1 MSDWYSFSCVLN
13 LLDLYVRYA
22 SSTCIYLR
30 LSLLR
35 PLTMELC
42 VNFLFIRSFLFLWF
56 NIMISNFIWLFF
68 SFRHFNCLSVCVY
81 VLFANVYDIVDNRII
96 KMLTKKQNKTHIKP
110 ICAQVRL
117 WMTVK
122 EKKHTR
128 SYWDRDRESVCAGYG
143 SLESIEQCLT
153 AHIPTAIISR

>member
-1 MSDWYSFSCVLN
+1 MQVVLMH
-13 LLDLYVRYA
+13 LSV
-22 SSTCIYLR
+22 R

-68 SFRHFNCLSVCVY
+68 SFRHFNCLSVLCLY
-81 VLFANVYDIVDNRII
+81 VLFANVYDIDNRII
-96 KMLTKKQNKTHIKP
+96 KKNLTKKPNKTHIKP

-117 WMTVK
+117 WMTVR
-122 EKKHTR
+122 EKKTHIR
-128 SYWDRDRESVCAGYG
+128 SYWDRDRKRVCAHATGLLNRSSSDLLHTYRLLSFRG
-143 SLESIEQCLT
+143 RRVCMIL
-153 AHIPTAIISR
+153 